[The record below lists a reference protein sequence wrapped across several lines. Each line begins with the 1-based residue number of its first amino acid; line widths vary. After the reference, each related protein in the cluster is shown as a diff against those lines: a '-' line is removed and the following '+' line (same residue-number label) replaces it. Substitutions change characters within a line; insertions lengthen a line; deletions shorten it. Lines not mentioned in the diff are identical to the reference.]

1 MYSPEQQQT
10 LTELTKKILS
20 DAEYGI
26 HQVPIQF
33 AEQLRELI
41 RFHEWRYYIMND
53 PLISDYEYDVLYKKL
68 QETEQEHPDLIVD
81 DSPTQRISPDISTGQ
96 ETVSHLT
103 PMLSLANSYD
113 LNDLIEFDN
122 QIRKLAGIDPAKK
135 IEYCVEPKYD
145 GGSIAIVF
153 ENDSLIRAATRG
165 DGQNGEDISNNILAL
180 KSVPRKVAFSDHNI
194 VKAELRGEALIRKD
208 QFEKIN
214 AEREEEGLSRFA
226 NPRNA
231 ATGGLRTK
239 DPRETAERKIEVF
252 VYQLGFAVDSN
263 NNDVLQTIP
272 THDEGIE
279 LLGKLGFKI
288 PVNERKVCQGI
299 HEVEE
304 FCQLWQKQRDSFDY
318 EIDGMVIKVNER
330 KIQEL
335 CGYTSHHPRWAIA
348 FKFQAKQA
356 TSRLEY
362 VEFQVGKMGSI
373 TPVAKVTPVSLAG
386 VTVSS
391 ISLHNEEFIQ
401 SRDIRL
407 GDMVLLER
415 AGDVIPYIVKSLAD
429 VRRGNE
435 VPIVFPENCPSCNTR
450 LVRVEGEAAWRC
462 INDKCHEKIIQ
473 RLIFHASKDAMD
485 IEGLGESLIRKF
497 YELGWIKDIADI
509 YSLDYEDISNLDG
522 FGKKSAE
529 NLRKAIETA
538 KTNPIHRFLHSLS
551 IHHLGKKA
559 SKLLA
564 GQIDNVMDLKD
575 WPIER
580 YLAIKDIGPKVA
592 ENTRTFFTNPENVDL
607 LERIQSAGVNFLS
620 TNEDKP
626 TIGREDTLL
635 SGKTILF
642 TGTLSTMGRKEAE
655 KLAEKAG
662 AKNLSAVSSNLN
674 ILVAGENA
682 GSKLEKAKKLGT
694 VEILTEQQFLELINN

>member
-1 MYSPEQQQT
+1 MYSSDKQQS
-10 LTELTKKILS
+10 LAGLTKKILTDDTYNNTVS
-20 DAEYGI
+20 PAEM
-26 HQVPIQF
+26 
-33 AEQLRELI
+33 ADELRELI
-41 RFHEWRYYIMND
+41 KFHEWRYYIIND
-53 PLISDYEYDVLYKKL
+53 PVISDYEYDRLYKAL
-68 QETEQEHPDLIVD
+68 QEVEKQHPDLIVA
-81 DSPTQRISPDISTGQ
+81 DSPTQRVSTDLSSDF
-96 ETVSHLT
+96 EVVNHLT

-113 LNDLIEFDN
+113 LKDLIEFDN
-122 QIRKLAGIDPAKK
+122 QVRKFAGIGPGIE

-145 GGSIAIVF
+145 GGSTAIVY
-153 ENDSLIRAATRG
+153 ENDVLIRAATRG
-165 DGQNGEDISNNILAL
+165 DGQKGEDITNNIRSL
-180 KSVPRKVAFSDHNI
+180 KSVPLKANFSSHNI
-194 VKAELRGEALIRKD
+194 FRAELRGEALIRKD
-208 QFEKIN
+208 QFKKIN
-214 AEREEEGLSRFA
+214 EEREDEGLSLFA

-239 DPRETAERKIEVF
+239 DPRETAARRIEVF
-252 VYQLGFAVDSN
+252 TYQLGYAVDP
-263 NNDVLQTIP
+263 DGKDLLPGIP
-272 THDEGIE
+272 THDESIE
-279 LLGKLGFKI
+279 LLGKIGFKI
-288 PVNERKVCQGI
+288 PVRERKVCKGI

-304 FCQLWQKQRDSFDY
+304 FCQLWQKNRDAYEY

-356 TSRLEY
+356 TSRLVA

-373 TPVAKVTPVSLAG
+373 TPVAKVEPVQLAG

-429 VRRGNE
+429 VRSGSE
-435 VPIVFPENCPSCNTR
+435 KPIVFPKNCPSCDTPLIR
-450 LVRVEGEAAWRC
+450 IAGEAAWRC
-462 INDKCHEKIIQ
+462 PNDNCHEKIMQ

-485 IEGLGESLIRKF
+485 IDGMGESIIRKF
-497 YELGWIKDIADI
+497 YDLGWIRDMADI
-509 YSLDYEDISNLDG
+509 YTLNYDAISQLEG

-529 NLRKAIETA
+529 NLKKAIDKA
-538 KTNPIHRFLHSLS
+538 RQNPIHRFLHSLS

-564 GQIDNVMDLKD
+564 EQLDHVMQLKD
-575 WPIER
+575 WPLER
-580 YLAIKDIGPKVA
+580 YLEIKDIGPVVA
-592 ENTRTFFTNPENVDL
+592 ENTRAFFSNPVNVEIL
-607 LERIQSAGVNFLS
+607 QRVEQAGVNFLS
-620 TNEDKP
+620 TKEDKP
-626 TIGREDTLL
+626 TIINSDSLL

-655 KLAEKAG
+655 KLAENAG
-662 AKNLSAVSSNLN
+662 AKNLSAVSANLN
-674 ILVAGENA
+674 ILVVGDNA
-682 GSKLEKAKKLGT
+682 GSKLEKAKKIGSI
-694 VEILTEQQFLELINN
+694 EILTEQQFLELLNT